1 MEGSMQESSATSLKI
16 SLLKPMLRGVSMH
29 NINRRLNMMNKN
41 REISLCGLKMRA
53 VQLSTDHSTSIEEEV
68 FRIRAE
74 HPDDN
79 QAILND
85 RVKGQLK
92 VTRAFGAG
100 FLKRFNFLGK
110 DSIKYENT
118 IEVELPVYDAI
129 LKFQKDKRP
138 GDDLFDKL
146 DTSKLNAHL
155 KELMPGL
162 TAKVFRT
169 FNASITLDDMLNKE
183 TKEGDVVEKILVYQ
197 HANKQVAIICNHQ
210 RSVSKSHLSQIE
222 KLTNKIGELQDVLKE
237 LKTDLDRARKGRS
250 PLKGSDGKTK
260 RNLAP
265 EAEKI
270 SQTNAKI
277 EKMERDMKT
286 KEDLKTVALGT
297 SKINY
302 LDPRITVAWCKRNE
316 VPIEK
321 VIVGEIKH
329 SQAAHVTNLWRDF
342 SSELIVGKIKCF

>member
-222 KLTNKIGELQDVLKE
+222 KLTNKIGELQVMDLLLGCSEGAKDRFGQSKE
-237 LKTDLDRARKGRS
+237 RKAR
-250 PLKGSDGKTK
+250 
-260 RNLAP
+260 
-265 EAEKI
+265 EKI